1 MGSRPGG
8 GSLRFLKVYQP
19 YGSSDIV
26 VIFFLD
32 ITSLDTSPESLYES
46 LKKVPIF
53 KRVELIK
60 PVIDGLIM
68 DTCSFPQFLAEE
80 RAVVFRRANYEA
92 WIRKMRE
99 KYGDAFNAILYHIG
113 FEAGQNAYKHLSRK
127 YDTSDRNLLKIA
139 SEFAKVL
146 GYGVF
151 DVDKFSSREAIVKV
165 YGSFECELF
174 GNSGEPE
181 GHLVRGMIAGF
192 VAAIWNVEMDD
203 VEARETRCIAKGD
216 PYCEFHIRKKGG
228 SIFILI

>member
-1 MGSRPGG
+1 MGSRLGG

-19 YGSSDIV
+19 YGSSDFV

-32 ITSLDTSPESLYES
+32 ITGLDVSPESLYES
-46 LKKVPIF
+46 LKNVPIF
-53 KRVELIK
+53 KKVELIR
-60 PVIDGLIM
+60 PVIDGLII
-68 DTCSFPQFLAEE
+68 DTYSFPQFLAGD

-99 KYGDAFNAILYHIG
+99 KYGDTLNAILYHIG

-127 YDTSDRNLLKIA
+127 YDTSDRDILELA

-151 DVDKFSSREAIVKV
+151 DVERLSSSEAIVKV

-174 GNSGEPE
+174 GNSGKPE
-181 GHLVRGMIAGF
+181 GHLVRGMIAGS
-192 VAAIWNVEMDD
+192 VAAIWNVEMDE

-228 SIFILI
+228 IFHI